1 VSQARSGWQQTFN
14 TCRLL
19 VKDKQFHSL
28 SGQALCLTI
37 FALLWWLNW
46 KLWLATSVG
55 IGAMSACYLVQNSH
69 WQNYCRQWRKFLV
82 GSNRQLTLAIGTGA
96 SGAFCTY
103 LAASIWAD
111 AENQWLA
118 TGSILQGFIS
128 LATLIVLVWSWRG
141 KKADSLEAKLDQL
154 LVDLSDR
161 DRLKRLVAI
170 RQLTRLLISQRLAAE
185 HYQQTIEYYR
195 LMLSEPQPAVIK
207 DALLESL
214 ELLDAEKILRQ
225 PKQLAKIPLQL
236 KRDRQ
241 PLLDNLSSGLEH

>member
-19 VKDKQFHSL
+19 INDKRFRSL
-28 SGQALCLTI
+28 SGQALCLTV

-46 KLWLATSVG
+46 KLVLATSVG
-55 IGAMSACYLVQNSH
+55 IGAMSSYYLVQNSH
-69 WQNYCRQWRKFLV
+69 WQNYCRQWRNFLV
-82 GSNRQLTLAIGTGA
+82 GSNRQLTLAVATGA
-96 SGAFCTY
+96 SGAFGTY

-118 TGSILQGFIS
+118 TGTILQGFMS
-128 LATLIVLVWSWRG
+128 LTTLMVLLWSLRG
-141 KKADSLEAKLDQL
+141 KKANSLEAKLDQL

-185 HYQQTIEYYR
+185 HYQQSIEYYR

-214 ELLDAEKILRQ
+214 ELLGAEKTTKSLRQ
-225 PKQLAKIPLQL
+225 PIPLAKIPLQL
-236 KRDRQ
+236 QRFRKPVLDR
-241 PLLDNLSSGLEH
+241 

>member
-1 VSQARSGWQQTFN
+1 MSQARSGWQQTFN

-19 VKDKQFHSL
+19 INDKRFRSL
-28 SGQALCLTI
+28 SGQALCLTV

-46 KLWLATSVG
+46 KLVLATSVG
-55 IGAMSACYLVQNSH
+55 IGAMSSYYLVQNSH
-69 WQNYCRQWRKFLV
+69 WQNYCRQWRNFLV
-82 GSNRQLTLAIGTGA
+82 GSNRQLTLAVATGA
-96 SGAFCTY
+96 SGAFGTY

-118 TGSILQGFIS
+118 TGTILQGFMS
-128 LATLIVLVWSWRG
+128 LTTLMVLLWSLRG
-141 KKADSLEAKLDQL
+141 KKANSLEAKLDQL

-185 HYQQTIEYYR
+185 HYQQSIEYYR

-214 ELLDAEKILRQ
+214 ELLGAEKTTKSLRQ
-225 PKQLAKIPLQL
+225 PIPLAKIPLQL
-236 KRDRQ
+236 QRFRKPVLDR
-241 PLLDNLSSGLEH
+241 